1 MTIYDIA
8 KKAGVSASTV
18 SRVVNNRNGIK
29 ESTKKKILALLDEYN
44 FSLNETAR
52 GLVTHN
58 SKIIG
63 ILISDIR
70 NIHYVDSAYFIER
83 EFTKQGYCT
92 IIFNTGTDNQSRVT
106 YIKMLASRRVDGA
119 ILVGSTFQN
128 DVIKEAI
135 STYLPTTPVVIEN
148 GYIDLPNVYGVLAD
162 EYGGIKECVRLL
174 KNKGFSHMV
183 FFIDQYTPSNTL
195 KLQGYID
202 ALGEKNPLVV
212 QCENTLKASYVATAK
227 LMDEH
232 PETDSIIYCVDLM
245 AAGGVRAL
253 TDRGIRIPETIGII
267 GVDNSVYSE
276 ISNPTLTSLDNKLV
290 ELSLTSS
297 KMLSEAIKG
306 QYTSKK
312 VMIFSTIVER
322 EST

>member
-1 MTIYDIA
+1 
-8 KKAGVSASTV
+8 
-18 SRVVNNRNGIK
+18 
-29 ESTKKKILALLDEYN
+29 
-44 FSLNETAR
+44 
-52 GLVTHN
+52 
-58 SKIIG
+58 
-63 ILISDIR
+63 
-70 NIHYVDSAYFIER
+70 
-83 EFTKQGYCT
+83 
-92 IIFNTGTDNQSRVT
+92 
-106 YIKMLASRRVDGA
+106 
-119 ILVGSTFQN
+119 
-128 DVIKEAI
+128 
-135 STYLPTTPVVIEN
+135 
-148 GYIDLPNVYGVLAD
+148 
-162 EYGGIKECVRLL
+162 
-174 KNKGFSHMV
+174 
-183 FFIDQYTPSNTL
+183 
-195 KLQGYID
+195 
-202 ALGEKNPLVV
+202 LVV

-253 TDRGIRIPETIGII
+253 TDRGIRIPETMGII

-322 EST
+322 KST